1 MAELTEIELAA
12 LPRASVR
19 PDELSRSSS
28 AASLDKL
35 SRTSTLAHLPDLTS
49 TPPSGILHAAG
60 RSGRDSPVAEEVGQR
75 LRRLSMNEGEEDGRE
90 LPPVDGGR
98 GAWGFVVAG
107 FILETFIWG
116 FSYSYA
122 TILVYFESH
131 DPWQHSSLAALTAI
145 GTILLAIMFI
155 CPVFV
160 ITVFRRY
167 PEWIKPI
174 LWTSA
179 AVNCLS
185 MLAASWASEV
195 WHLILLIGVLGG
207 VSGATLYAPV
217 LLWLNSWW
225 VERRGLAS
233 GIVFAGTGVGGTAFP
248 FALSALLERHG
259 FATMCRAWAGITA
272 GVYALALLFL
282 KPRVPLAKPRG
293 VRAPWLTI
301 HDFRFIRDPVVL
313 AMTATSFVSSMGY
326 MPVSLYLPIY
336 TTSLASP
343 GTANLLIAS
352 FNLSGSVGSSL
363 TGYASDRSLPLTLS
377 IMGAVGAV
385 LALTAWGLAS
395 SLGAV
400 FAFAVLF
407 GAFSQVCSCVSRLPR
422 RALHAYAPMNTRRST
437 WGAAARDAAGANPHL
452 STMIFCMFG
461 IVRGV
466 ASIVGPFIS
475 TGLYEEALAHEERA
489 AWGRFGFR
497 RIIVFVGVM
506 SALSALGGP
515 GIGWA
520 RRRKAA
526 QKAATA

>member
-1 MAELTEIELAA
+1 
-12 LPRASVR
+12 
-19 PDELSRSSS
+19 
-28 AASLDKL
+28 
-35 SRTSTLAHLPDLTS
+35 
-49 TPPSGILHAAG
+49 
-60 RSGRDSPVAEEVGQR
+60 
-75 LRRLSMNEGEEDGRE
+75 MNEGEEDGRE

-195 WHLILLIGVLGG
+195 WHLIMLIGVLGG
-207 VSGATLYAPV
+207 VSGATL
-217 LLWLNSWW
+217 WW

-407 GAFSQVCSCVSRLPR
+407 GAFSQVCS
-422 RALHAYAPMNTRRST
+422 T

-506 SALSALGGP
+506 SALSVLGGP

>member
-1 MAELTEIELAA
+1 MAMPPEIELAT
-12 LPRASVR
+12 LPRASTR
-19 PDELSRSSS
+19 PSDFSRSSS

-49 TPPSGILHAAG
+49 TPPSGLMHSVVG
-60 RSGRDSPVAEEVGQR
+60 NTVVAEDVGRR
-75 LRRLSMNEGEEDGRE
+75 LRRLSMNDGAEDGRE

-98 GAWGFVVAG
+98 GAWGFVIAG

-116 FSYSYA
+116 YSYSYA

-131 DPWQHSSLAALTAI
+131 DPWQHSSLASLSAI

-155 CPVFV
+155 MPVFV

-167 PEWIKPI
+167 PEWITPI
-174 LWTSA
+174 IWTSGLI
-179 AVNCLS
+179 NCLS

-207 VSGATLYAPV
+207 MSGAILYAPV

-233 GIVFAGTGVGGTAFP
+233 GIVFAGTGVGGTVFP
-248 FALSALLERHG
+248 FLLSALLERSG
-259 FATMCRAWAGITA
+259 FATMCRAWACITA
-272 GVYALALLFL
+272 GVYALAILFL
-282 KPRVPLAKPRG
+282 KPRVPLVKPRG
-293 VRAPWLTI
+293 MRAPWLTI
-301 HDFRFIRDPVVL
+301 HDFRFIREPVVL
-313 AMTATSFVSSMGY
+313 AMTATTFVSSMGY

-352 FNLSGSVGSSL
+352 FNLAGSFGSSL
-363 TGYASDRSLPLTLS
+363 TGYASDRSLSVTLS
-377 IMGAVGAV
+377 IMGTTGAI

-407 GAFSQVCSCVSRLPR
+407 GAFSQVCS
-422 RALHAYAPMNTRRST
+422 T
-437 WGAAARDAAGANPHL
+437 WGAAARDTAGANPHL
-452 STMIFCMFG
+452 STMIFCLFG
-461 IVRGV
+461 MVRGV
-466 ASIVGPFIS
+466 ASILGPFIS
-475 TGLYEEALAHEERA
+475 TGLYEETLAHEERA

-515 GIGWA
+515 GIWWA
-520 RRRKAA
+520 RRRNAARKAA
-526 QKAATA
+526 AA